1 MIQKFRWKFIGASV
15 AALLIVLLI
24 TLSSLVGITRIQNQ
38 NEVNRVLTA
47 LVKNEGHLSPH
58 NAQPAF
64 GNQDDL
70 INRNFLAG
78 KYNPEAV
85 YQYRYFA
92 VTVDASHR
100 VHVINDS
107 NVYKINNSKI
117 QNITRAALENGDK
130 SGVVALGQNQY
141 AFRVAKN
148 STGET
153 MIVFLNET
161 LIFNRFWLLF
171 RVALVLGLGALIVF
185 ALVLILVSGKAIK
198 PTVDAYHK
206 QQEFI
211 TNAGHELKTPLAVIS
226 ANTEMEEMLGNNS
239 EWNESN
245 KEQVA
250 KLTKLINRL
259 ISLART
265 GEMGELTLS
274 KIDFSKIVEETT
286 KDFKSVM
293 KKNDLVYQVSVREGL
308 NVLAEKHTLAE
319 IVNILLDNA
328 QKYCDPHGKIQVKL
342 TKGGTLSK
350 YAVLRVENTY
360 REGKGKDYSHF
371 FDRFY
376 RDDKSHNS
384 KKGGFGIG
392 LAMAQELVEAFH
404 GKISAHHKG
413 EDIVFTVSLKIAK

>member
-1 MIQKFRWKFIGASV
+1 MIQKFRWKFIGTSV
-15 AALLIVLLI
+15 AALFVVLLL
-24 TLSSLVGITRIQNQ
+24 TLGGLVWVTHVQSQ
-38 NEVNRVLTA
+38 NEVDRVLTA
-47 LVKNEGHLSPH
+47 LVKNEGRLSPKT
-58 NAQPAF
+58 AKPAF
-64 GNQDDL
+64 GDQRDP
-70 INRNFLAG
+70 INRNFLG
-78 KYNPEAV
+78 GQYNPEAV

-92 VTVDASHR
+92 VMIDESHR
-100 VHVINDS
+100 VHVINDN
-107 NVYKINNSKI
+107 NVYKVNNSKI

-198 PTVDAYHK
+198 PTVDDYHK

-274 KIDFSKIVEETT
+274 KIDFSKIVKETT

-376 RDDKSHNS
+376 RDDK
-384 KKGGFGIG
+384 
-392 LAMAQELVEAFH
+392 
-404 GKISAHHKG
+404 AHYCK
-413 EDIVFTVSLKIAK
+413 

>member
-1 MIQKFRWKFIGASV
+1 MIQKFRWKFIGTSV
-15 AALLIVLLI
+15 AALFVVLLL
-24 TLSSLVGITRIQNQ
+24 TLGGLVWVTHVQSQ
-38 NEVNRVLTA
+38 NEVDRVLTA
-47 LVKNEGHLSPH
+47 LVKNEGRLSPK
-58 NAQPAF
+58 NAKPAF
-64 GNQDDL
+64 GDQHDP
-70 INRNFLAG
+70 INRNFLG
-78 KYNPEAV
+78 GQYNPEAV

-92 VTVDASHR
+92 VTIDESHQ
-100 VHVINDS
+100 VHVINDN

-117 QNITRAALENGDK
+117 QTITRSALENGDK

-141 AFRVAKN
+141 AFRVVKN
-148 STGET
+148 STGE
-153 MIVFLNET
+153 M

-198 PTVDAYHK
+198 PTIDAYHK

-259 ISLART
+259 ISLARA
-265 GEMGELTLS
+265 GETGELTLS
-274 KIDFSKIVEETT
+274 KVSFSEIVEETT

-319 IVNILLDNA
+319 VVNILLDNA

-376 RDDKSHNS
+376 RDDESHNS

-404 GKISAHHKG
+404 GKILAHHKG

>member
-1 MIQKFRWKFIGASV
+1 MIQKFRWKFIGTSV
-15 AALLIVLLI
+15 AALFVVLLL
-24 TLSSLVGITRIQNQ
+24 TLGGLVWVTHVQSQ
-38 NEVNRVLTA
+38 NEVDRVLTA
-47 LVKNEGHLSPH
+47 LVKNEGHLSPK
-58 NAQPAF
+58 NAKPAF
-64 GNQDDL
+64 GDQRDP
-70 INRNFLAG
+70 INRNFLG
-78 KYNPEAV
+78 GQYNPEAV

-92 VTVDASHR
+92 VMIDESHR
-100 VHVINDS
+100 VHVINDN
-107 NVYKINNSKI
+107 NVYKVNNSKI

-259 ISLART
+259 ISLARA
-265 GEMGELTLS
+265 GETGELTLS
-274 KIDFSKIVEETT
+274 KVSFSEIVEETT

-319 IVNILLDNA
+319 VVNILLDNA